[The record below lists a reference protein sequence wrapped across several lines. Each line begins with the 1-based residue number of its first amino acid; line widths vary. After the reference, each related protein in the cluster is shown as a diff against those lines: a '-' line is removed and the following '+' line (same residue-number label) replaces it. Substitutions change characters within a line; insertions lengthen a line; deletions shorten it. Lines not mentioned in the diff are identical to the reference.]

1 MNQIRTIVMSVAMLV
16 AQAAGSVEVLEATV
30 DKEDGIYRVFG
41 ESIVEAPPDFIYATL
56 IDYDNF
62 YKISSGIPETRF
74 VESDDPDEVLAYT
87 RVEACVMFFCRSAE
101 RLERIESTPYE
112 EIHTTALPEQSD
124 FDVYE
129 SHWKLSRHE
138 RGTRITYAAEF
149 KPDFWMPPLISNWAI
164 KRKLVE
170 SAESIGMRIEY
181 LQNNGLQLSQIEAPE
196 EK

>member
-1 MNQIRTIVMSVAMLV
+1 MLV
-16 AQAAGSVEVLEATV
+16 AHAANSVEVLEATV
-30 DKEDGIYRVFG
+30 DKEDGVYHVFG

-129 SHWKLSRHE
+129 SNWKLARHE
-138 RGTRITYAAEF
+138 RGTRITYEAEF

-170 SAESIGMRIEY
+170 SAENIGIRIEY
-181 LQNNGLQLSQIEAPE
+181 LQDNGLELSQIAAPE

>member
-1 MNQIRTIVMSVAMLV
+1 MLV
-16 AQAAGSVEVLEATV
+16 AQATNSVEVLEATV
-30 DKEDGIYRVFG
+30 DKEDGVYHVFG

-112 EIHTTALPEQSD
+112 EIDTTALPEQSD

-129 SHWKLSRHE
+129 SNWKLARHE
-138 RGTRITYAAEF
+138 RGTRITYEAEF

-170 SAESIGMRIEY
+170 SAENIGIRIEY
-181 LQNNGLQLSQIEAPE
+181 LQDNGLELSQIAAPE